1 MRWYQKLIGGD
12 GETKVSA
19 KKLWQRILVDRLK
32 RNQSVHGPLRSYNWY
47 ASNTA
52 MYSEKDNV
60 VFLYSIDAYPGQVP
74 ISFREDIRSEARGT
88 VRISFVSRIDR
99 TNIEWNSAKIKSR
112 LRTWQAV
119 EEESDDVSAFNY
131 RENVSKMDVADR
143 RKESLKYLADAEIRR
158 NRRLLKISS
167 LIVVAGTR
175 GEDFDKTI
183 EAMESFCANMGIQ
196 INRVS
201 QNIPEYL
208 KVFSPFSIQ
217 HSKLVSKD
225 VGNAVLPDEIAAR
238 FSSYT
243 QGKVGDTGIYWGTD
257 IMSGYPVYKVLKKTN
272 VAAENILVSAET
284 GGGKSFFVKMLLIQ
298 MLGDPRFRG
307 TIMDVEGDEYLP
319 LAAYMGISDSVVVL
333 NMAEGQ
339 GSYFDP
345 VEIFLTGDEE
355 SDSDMLNLS
364 MSYTL
369 SIFRTLLGTIAKNE
383 WAQIILNDAISETYY
398 QAGIDVN
405 NPNTWGHSH
414 GLTLFDVYNSIISVA
429 ERESAFS
436 EDEDRT
442 SAVNLVQAMLAR
454 YFEPGGSRANI
465 FRQRVTVEEIRDA
478 KLVVCSFGMKGK
490 SPSIVDPVQMSLT
503 ELYSSAISHIRSV
516 SGHADGVYS
525 VKVWEEFQ
533 RWGQFSEDS
542 NKIITTALTGGRKL
556 GDINIVV
563 TNRASDLISADS
575 KTGIFENTTSFAIG
589 AIGDAKVR
597 EQLSTRLSVEQL
609 LPELDAMSTKKKDKQ
624 TFKNP
629 DGKVEEVSASTVSSL
644 YDRSFLVYLD
654 KADATV
660 VRMEIPKELA
670 ESKLFLTGVDLAK
683 EDLATG
689 NTGEGSFFE
698 YASGFLTEE
707 ALLS

>member
-1 MRWYQKLIGGD
+1 MLWYQKLIGGD
-12 GETKVSA
+12 GKTKVSA

-32 RNQSVHGPLRSYNWY
+32 KNQSVHGPLRSYNWY
-47 ASNTA
+47 ASNMA

-60 VFLYSIDAYPGQVP
+60 VFLYSIDSYPGQIP
-74 ISFREDIRSEARGT
+74 ISFREDIRNEARGT
-88 VRISFVSRIDR
+88 VRVSFVSRIDR

-119 EEESDDVSAFNY
+119 EEESDDVSAYNY

-143 RKESLKYLADAEIRR
+143 RRESLKYLADAEIRR
-158 NRRLLKISS
+158 NRRLLKIST

-208 KVFSPFSIQ
+208 KVFSPFSTQ
-217 HSKLVSKD
+217 HSKVVAKD
-225 VGNAVLPDEIAAR
+225 VGNAVIPDEITAR

-243 QGKVGDTGIYWGTD
+243 QGKVGDLGIYWGDD
-257 IMSGYPVYKVLKKTN
+257 IMSGSPVYKVIKKTN

-284 GGGKSFFVKMLLIQ
+284 GGGKSFFVKMLLLQ
-298 MLGDPRFRG
+298 MMGDPNFRG
-307 TIMDVEGDEYLP
+307 TIMDIEGDEYLP
-319 LAAYMGISDSVVVL
+319 LATYIGISDTVVIL

-345 VEIFLTGDEE
+345 VEIFLTGDMET
-355 SDSDMLNLS
+355 DADMLNLS

-383 WAQIILNDAISETYY
+383 WSQIILNDAISETYLK
-398 QAGIDVN
+398 AGVDIN
-405 NPNTWGHSH
+405 NPNTWVYSQ
-414 GLTLFDVYNSIISVA
+414 GLTLYHVYSSIMEVA
-429 ERESAFS
+429 QKESSFS
-436 EDEDRT
+436 SDRDRV
-442 SAVNLVQAMLAR
+442 SAVNLVQATLAR
-454 YFEPGGSRANI
+454 YFEPGGSRTSV
-465 FRQRVTVEEIRDA
+465 FRNRVTVEEIRDA
-478 KLVVCSFGMKGK
+478 KLVVCSFGMRGK
-490 SPSIVDPVQMSLT
+490 SPSVVDPVQMSLT

-516 SGHADGVYS
+516 SGHSDGVYS

-597 EQLSTRLSVEQL
+597 EQLATRLSVEKL
-609 LPELDAMSTKKKDKQ
+609 LPELNAMSTKRKDKQ
-624 TFKNP
+624 AFKNK
-629 DGKVEEVSASTVSSL
+629 DGTVEEVTASTVSSL
-644 YDRSFLVYLD
+644 YDKAFLVYLD
-654 KADATV
+654 KEDATV
-660 VRMEIPKELA
+660 ARMRIPKELA

-683 EDLATG
+683 EDLAAG
-689 NTGEGSFFE
+689 NTGEGSFYE
-698 YASGFLTEE
+698 YASGFLTPD
-707 ALLS
+707 ALNS